1 MRSPWARPSRAA
13 ATCNGLQASWS
24 GAEEAAIP
32 DVAVVT
38 DSAACL
44 PEDLS
49 RELGIVV
56 VPIHV
61 RIGDKAVPDGEGA
74 EGFHK
79 RLRETEDPV
88 ATSTPSPGDFL
99 GAFER
104 TRASGVVCVT
114 VASSVSGVHRAATIA
129 AADGRADIEVVDS
142 GGASMAQGFVAMEAA
157 RAVRAGGDLAET
169 AARARDVAGRVTLM
183 AAIETLEYLRRSGR
197 VNRLLSYA
205 GTMLN
210 VKPVFRMRGGE
221 IESAGRPRTR
231 RRALDRLADEARS
244 DIGVRPAHLA
254 AIHADAEE
262 DARNLLDSVEG
273 QVEVVESYVA
283 AFTPAMG
290 AHMGPGAVGL
300 AWFCD

>member
-1 MRSPWARPSRAA
+1 
-13 ATCNGLQASWS
+13 
-24 GAEEAAIP
+24 
-32 DVAVVT
+32 VAVVT

-44 PEDLS
+44 PEGVAED
-49 RELGIVV
+49 LGIAV
-56 VPIHV
+56 VPIHL
-61 RIGDKAVPDGEGA
+61 RIGDQVVPEEESA
-74 EGFHK
+74 ERFYE
-79 RLRETEDPV
+79 RLRQTEDPV

-104 TRASGVVCVT
+104 TTASGVVCVT

-129 AADGRADIEVVDS
+129 AADARADIEVVDS
-142 GGASMAQGFVAMEAA
+142 GAVSMAQGFVAMEAA
-157 RAVRAGGDLAET
+157 RAARAGGNLAEA
-169 AARARDVAGRVTLM
+169 AARARDVAGRVILI

-210 VKPVFRMRGGE
+210 VQPVFRMRGGE

-231 RRALDRLADEARS
+231 RRALDRLADEART
-244 DIGVRPAHLA
+244 DIGGCRAHLA
-254 AIHADAEE
+254 AVHADSEE
-262 DARNLLDSVEG
+262 DARRLLEAVPGEVEIA
-273 QVEVVESYVA
+273 ESHVA